1 MVVKSHSALRVS
13 LPVLILLNER
23 LARTDARFNA
33 QTKCAASNSV
43 YDIIEAAVST
53 TRNYVL
59 LQHTNSSRC
68 SFVNFPYQSAP
79 KKRAVKISDW
89 PLI

>member
-13 LPVLILLNER
+13 LPILILLNER

-43 YDIIEAAVST
+43 YDVIEAAVST

-59 LQHTNSSRC
+59 LQHTNPSH
-68 SFVNFPYQSAP
+68 SFVNFPYQSSS
-79 KKRAVKISDW
+79 KKRVVKISDW